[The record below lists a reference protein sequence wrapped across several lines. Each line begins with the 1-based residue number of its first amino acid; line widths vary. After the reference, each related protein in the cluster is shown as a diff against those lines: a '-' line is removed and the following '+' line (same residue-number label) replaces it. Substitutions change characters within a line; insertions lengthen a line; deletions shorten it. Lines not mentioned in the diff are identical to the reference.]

1 MLILSDDILLLLWQY
16 YMKNNIKCI
25 KNSMN
30 INNFFVCKKMYDIFK
45 KNKEKII
52 KWDCELL
59 NIDKLDNKICH
70 IHDEIGIN
78 FINNLIG
85 QIEKYISL
93 QNSPICDAYGINFHK
108 YHVNNFIHCLN
119 LQKNEEIVKQIL
131 AKYNLKIMRYCC
143 GGDGCELRQIKK
155 K

>member
-1 MLILSDDILLLLWQY
+1 MSNSYQNLELCHPPRFYRQWEV
-16 YMKNNIKCI
+16 I
-25 KNSMN
+25 KNPS
-30 INNFFVCKKMYDIFK
+30 
-45 KNKEKII
+45 
-52 KWDCELL
+52 
-59 NIDKLDNKICH
+59 
-70 IHDEIGIN
+70 N

-93 QNSPICDAYGINFHK
+93 QNTPICDAYGINFHK
-108 YHVNNFIHCLN
+108 YHVNNFIHCSN